1 MPGIQELLV
10 IAVVALLVFGPD
22 RLPEVAR
29 TAGRV
34 VARFRS
40 EAQRNVRDLR
50 DLAELDAL
58 QRELHD
64 VREELASGG
73 PRGRRSSTAR
83 ARPAPAA
90 PPTPPARE
98 GPAPSDPD
106 AT

>member
-50 DLAELDAL
+50 DLAEIDEL
-58 QRELHD
+58 QRELRD
-64 VREELASGG
+64 VREELSRGGSRTRRTPGGGVRPVPAAS
-73 PRGRRSSTAR
+73 
-83 ARPAPAA
+83 PAP
-90 PPTPPARE
+90 PVRGTP
-98 GPAPSDPD
+98 PSDPD

>member
-1 MPGIQELLV
+1 LPGIQELLV

-34 VARFRS
+34 VARFRT

-58 QRELHD
+58 QRELRD
-64 VREELASGG
+64 VRDELAGG
-73 PRGRRSSTAR
+73 SSSARRRSSG
-83 ARPAPAA
+83 RPRSTPAVSSPPPPRGAP
-90 PPTPPARE
+90 
-98 GPAPSDPD
+98 PSDPD